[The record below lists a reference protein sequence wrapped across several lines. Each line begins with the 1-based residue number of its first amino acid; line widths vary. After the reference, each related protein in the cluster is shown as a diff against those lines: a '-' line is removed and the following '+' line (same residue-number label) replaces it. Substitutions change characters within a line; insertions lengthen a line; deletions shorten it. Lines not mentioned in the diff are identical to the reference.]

1 MKATR
6 HVEHKIPFIEDPFIM
21 SVALMIGMLIGAGIL
36 AMPYVIYQAGFWT
49 GMLVLAFIGFAIL
62 FMHLYVGE
70 VVLRTNGKHQL
81 VGYVEKYLGKNAKHI
96 LTFSTIFMIN
106 GALIAYILGEGV
118 ALKSVFGGDGFVFSM
133 AFFVIMAVLVFFSL
147 KVLTESEVV
156 IGLAMIIMVLLV
168 CFLSSFYVDFK
179 NFQGF
184 DIKNF
189 FIPYGIIFFAV
200 VGGGAVPPMK
210 ALLEKRK
217 KDLKKAIL
225 LGTLI
230 PLGIYALFS
239 IIVIGVVGENF
250 NVLTQGVAT
259 VALGAVLGKNMNVF
273 VNLFAVFSMA
283 TSFIAMALMMK
294 WVYQYDYKMKKH
306 LAWAL
311 TCIIPLILVLLNVT
325 TFVRVL
331 ALIGAIGG
339 GVEGIMIVLMHYKAK
354 KMGDREPEYSL
365 PNNVFISALLISVF
379 VIGLVITVLM

>member
-6 HVEHKIPFIEDPFIM
+6 DIKYKLPLVEDPFIM

-49 GMLVLAFIGFAIL
+49 GMLVLVFIGFAIL

-118 ALKSVFGGDGFVFSM
+118 ALKSVFGGNSFVFSM
-133 AFFVIMAVLVFFSL
+133 AFFIIMAVLVFFSL
-147 KVLTESEVV
+147 KFITSSEVL
-156 IGLAMIIMVLLV
+156 IGLTMIVMVLLV
-168 CFLSSFYVDFK
+168 CFLSSFHVDFK

-184 DIKNF
+184 DLKNF

-210 ALLEKRK
+210 VLLEKRK

-230 PLGIYALFS
+230 PLGVYALFS
-239 IIVIGVVGENF
+239 IIVIGVVGKNF
-250 NVLTQGVAT
+250 NLLTQGVAT
-259 VALGAVLGKNMNVF
+259 VALGAVLGKNMNIF

-294 WVYQYDYKMKKH
+294 WVYQYDYKMNKH
-306 LAWAL
+306 LAWFL
-311 TCIIPLILVLLNVT
+311 TCVIPLVLVLLNIT

-339 GVEGIMIVLMHYKAK
+339 GIEGIMIVLMHYKAK
-354 KMGDREPEYSL
+354 KFGDREPEYSL
-365 PNNVFISALLISVF
+365 PNNLFISALLISMFTLGMIVT
-379 VIGLVITVLM
+379 ILT